1 MYEVAGFLLEVKE
14 NTTKINIVNED
25 VKIILTELLLR
36 IKFEI
41 TLFCV

>member
-1 MYEVAGFLLEVKE
+1 MYEVVGVLFEVKE

-25 VKIILTELLLR
+25 LKNILTELLLR

-41 TLFCV
+41 T